1 MYTFH
6 FYFSGIVQGVGF
18 RPFIYNLASKLHLN
32 GWVSNTIDGVH
43 IEFNADNETADQF
56 LNEILTNP
64 PTNAL
69 ITEYHSKKISFTPFT
84 SFSILSDYG
93 SEKGNLMVT
102 PDLALCDDCI
112 NDLLNP
118 ENKRFKYPFTTCLK
132 CGPRYTILYHLPYD
146 RPNTSLNY
154 LKMCPH
160 CKDEFFNPL
169 DRRFYSQ
176 TNSCPLCAVKM
187 HMYIPNKKELPINQE
202 EIIPFLAS
210 KIFHGAI
217 VAVKGIGGYLLLCD
231 ATSSNTIKTLRN
243 RKNRPSKPFAV
254 LYNSIEEAE
263 KDAHIKEVEKK
274 WLKSAAAPI
283 VLCSIKNTLS
293 SVINIEGVAE
303 NLDKIGIM
311 LPYSPLLFL
320 ISNEVNKPLVATS
333 ANISGAPVIF
343 NDEDALNNLF
353 PLADYILT
361 FDRDITTTQDD
372 SVVQFTKDNQLILLR
387 RGRGFA
393 PNFFP
398 NPLKN
403 LHTSLL
409 AFGAELKSSFA
420 FNTNKNLFV
429 SQFLGNHA
437 SFDAQLAFN
446 HTLRHLLSLLKINP
460 TIILADSHPNYD
472 ISKTAITYRNL
483 LKSREFIRIQH
494 HKAHFGAVLAENHA
508 LDIQKPI
515 LGFIWDGAG
524 YGDDGNIWGSE
535 VFLYENHQIER
546 LYHISYFPQLLNDK
560 MSREPRLS
568 ALVLLGKD
576 TENWPLIRHHFSE
589 REWQY
594 FQKICAS
601 NKMVLTSSMAR
612 FLEGIACLLGVG
624 PINDYEGQVL
634 LHFENL
640 ARKYPYELNE
650 WYSFIIQDDS
660 LDYPSFLASFL
671 EDVKNKR
678 DKSMIAKKVLFSLV
692 KAIEQICVLRK
703 VNHIA
708 FSGGVFQ
715 NALLVEL
722 IRHQF
727 KNKNI
732 TLFFHKNLSPNDEN
746 IAFGQ
751 LAIYSISQLKNTTN
765 VSSHTWES
773 HANYSSIG

>member
-56 LNEILTNP
+56 LNEILANP

-69 ITEYHSKKISFTPFT
+69 ITEYQSNKISFTPFT

-93 SEKGNLMVT
+93 SEKGNMMVT
-102 PDLALCDDCI
+102 PDLALCDDCM
-112 NDLLNP
+112 NDLLNQK
-118 ENKRFKYPFTTCLK
+118 NKRFKYPFTTCLK
-132 CGPRYTILYHLPYD
+132 CGPRYSILLNLPYD

-154 LKMCPH
+154 LKMCPN
-160 CKDEFFNPL
+160 CKDEFIHPL

-176 TNSCPLCAVKM
+176 TNSCPFCAVDM
-187 HMYIPNKKELPINQE
+187 HLYSPNKKELPFKQE
-202 EIIPFLAS
+202 EIIPFLVS
-210 KIFHGAI
+210 KILHGAI
-217 VAVKGIGGYLLLCD
+217 VAVKGIGGFLLLCD
-231 ATSSNTIKTLRN
+231 ATDSNAIKTLRN

-254 LYNSIEEAE
+254 LYSSIEAAE
-263 KDAHIKEVEKK
+263 KDVHIKEIERK
-274 WLKSAAAPI
+274 WLKSAVSPI
-283 VLCSIKNTLS
+283 VLCSRKNTLS
-293 SVINIEGVAE
+293 SGIHLKGVAE
-303 NLDKIGIM
+303 NLDKIAVL

-333 ANISGAPVIF
+333 ANISGAPIIY

-361 FDRDITTTQDD
+361 FDRDITSPQDD

-387 RGRGFA
+387 RSRGFA
-393 PNFFP
+393 PKFIP

-409 AFGAELKSSFA
+409 AFGAELKSTFA
-420 FNTNKNLFV
+420 FNANQNLFV

-437 SFDAQLAFN
+437 SFDAQLAFI
-446 HTLRHLLSLLKINP
+446 HTLRNLLSLLKINP

-472 ISKTAITYRNL
+472 ISKTALTFHNL
-483 LKSREFIRIQH
+483 FKSKEFIRIQH
-494 HKAHFGAVLAENHA
+494 HKAHFGAVLAENQA
-508 LDIQKPI
+508 LDIQIPI

-576 TENWPLIRHHFSE
+576 TENWPLIKHHFSE
-589 REWQY
+589 REWHY
-594 FQKICAS
+594 FQKIGKS

-640 ARKYPYELNE
+640 ARKYPHELNE
-650 WYSFIIQDDS
+650 WYSFNIQTDS
-660 LDYPSFLASFL
+660 LDYPSFLTSFL
-671 EDVKNKR
+671 ADVKNKR
-678 DKSMIAKKVLFSLV
+678 DKSMIAKKVLFSLA
-692 KAIEQICVLRK
+692 KTIEEICSLRK

-722 IRHQF
+722 IKHQF
-727 KNKNI
+727 LNKNT
-732 TLFFHKNLSPNDEN
+732 TLYFHKQLSPNDEN

-751 LAIYSISQLKNTTN
+751 LAIYSITQLKNTTN
-765 VSSHTWES
+765 VSSDTREN